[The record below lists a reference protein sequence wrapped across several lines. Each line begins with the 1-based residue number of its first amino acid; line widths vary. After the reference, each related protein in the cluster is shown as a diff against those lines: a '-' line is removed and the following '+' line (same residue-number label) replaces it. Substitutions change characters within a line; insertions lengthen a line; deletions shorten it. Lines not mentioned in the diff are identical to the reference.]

1 MRAKT
6 DKIVRSWKA
15 SPEDMDILNSLK
27 EAQVEASETA
37 RVRAGLRLL
46 AAKEDMRAFH
56 DNEYERLT
64 PGRGFKR

>member
-1 MRAKT
+1 MKYGT
-6 DKIVRSWKA
+6 VRTWKA
-15 SPEDMDILNSLK
+15 
-27 EAQVEASETA
+27 ASEDLEILHSLEKARVEKNESA

>member
-27 EAQVEASETA
+27 EAQVEASA
-37 RVRAGLRLL
+37 
-46 AAKEDMRAFH
+46 
-56 DNEYERLT
+56 
-64 PGRGFKR
+64 PGSLQPYRK